1 MTNTNTF
8 EGYLHDHPDSVA
20 LLDAVRYAL
29 SRAGTDPVAERLTK
43 SQIAFRH
50 RAAFAWV
57 WAPGQY
63 LGEGRAPLVVS
74 VGLDHRD
81 PSPRWKEVVE
91 VRPGRFMH
99 HLELWRPD
107 DVDDEVVAWLAVA
120 WAAAG

>member
-1 MTNTNTF
+1 
-8 EGYLHDHPDSVA
+8 
-20 LLDAVRYAL
+20 
-29 SRAGTDPVAERLTK
+29 VAERLTK